1 MTDVDPAERLN
12 LISRQGLC
20 IGCGLCQEI
29 AGPDRVRCTVTPN
42 GYERPVIVGHLD
54 HETVDRIYDVCPA
67 VRVDGL
73 PDRLID
79 DATTIDPVWGPLR
92 RIVRAWATDPDV
104 RFQGSTGGVLTAL
117 GVHLFDTGKVD
128 AILHVGP
135 STTHP
140 THGESRISRSAD
152 DVRACVGSRYG
163 PTAALVRLEEAL
175 ASADRLAVIA
185 KPCDLSALRNLAR
198 TDPRID
204 RQIRYWLTLVCG
216 GFLPPQSMNQFL
228 AKQSIQLS
236 EVSALR
242 YRGHGCPGPTRIETR
257 DGRVIEKTY
266 LELWGD
272 DETAWHLPYRC
283 KICPDGIGESADIAA
298 ADTWPGGSPTPA
310 MLEDD
315 LGTNAVL
322 ARTVTGARLLADAE
336 ADGHLVIEREATV
349 DELTDWQPH
358 QVAKKKAAWARLAG
372 RRRAGALTLES
383 AGLRL
388 RELARAQPVGAL
400 LDQGRGSIVR
410 VRDGR
415 ADEDVPVAADG

>member
-1 MTDVDPAERLN
+1 
-12 LISRQGLC
+12 
-20 IGCGLCQEI
+20 
-29 AGPDRVRCTVTPN
+29 
-42 GYERPVIVGHLD
+42 
-54 HETVDRIYDVCPA
+54 
-67 VRVDGL
+67 
-73 PDRLID
+73 
-79 DATTIDPVWGPLR
+79 
-92 RIVRAWATDPDV
+92 
-104 RFQGSTGGVLTAL
+104 
-117 GVHLFDTGKVD
+117 
-128 AILHVGP
+128 
-135 STTHP
+135 
-140 THGESRISRSAD
+140 
-152 DVRACVGSRYG
+152 
-163 PTAALVRLEEAL
+163 
-175 ASADRLAVIA
+175 
-185 KPCDLSALRNLAR
+185 
-198 TDPRID
+198 
-204 RQIRYWLTLVCG
+204 
-216 GFLPPQSMNQFL
+216 MNQFL

-266 LELWGD
+266 LDLWGD
-272 DETAWHLPYRC
+272 DESAWHLPYRC

-315 LGTNAVL
+315 PGTNAVL

-383 AGLRL
+383 SGLRL